1 MIIKR
6 SNDVTFT
13 NQVKAQKLGIC
24 ATEAKNNNPHDDH
37 DSIPPDQILLELWNQ
52 HLLELAALCLLL
64 KIRCAKAILP
74 APCAFQNLEWSLQ
87 LSWPSPRGWPAVR
100 LF

>member
-52 HLLELAALCLLL
+52 HLLELAALCLLHL
-64 KIRCAKAILP
+64 VLSRILSGRFNSP
-74 APCAFQNLEWSLQ
+74 GHLPEVGQ
-87 LSWPSPRGWPAVR
+87 LFVCFEETVLLVQGRR
-100 LF
+100 